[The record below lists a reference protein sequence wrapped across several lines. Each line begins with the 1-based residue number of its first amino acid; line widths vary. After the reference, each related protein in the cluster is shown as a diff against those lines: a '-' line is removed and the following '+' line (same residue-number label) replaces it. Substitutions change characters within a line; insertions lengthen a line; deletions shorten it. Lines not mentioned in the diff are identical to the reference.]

1 MNGSVSNPD
10 GQGAIVRAIFK
21 NGSKGPS
28 RLIGGSAGRFSQGS
42 FCQIL
47 GGSRSI
53 RAIEVH
59 WPGGEISVKKVTN
72 TAMNLV
78 LNEMDSQ

>member
-10 GQGAIVRAIFK
+10 GQGAIVRTIFD
-21 NGSKGPS
+21 NGGKGPA
-28 RLIGGSAGRFSQGS
+28 RLIGGSSGRFSQGS

-53 RAIEVH
+53 SAIEVH
-59 WPGGEISVKKVTN
+59 WPGGKISVKKVTN

-78 LNEMDSQ
+78 LDEMDSQ